1 MCHFSP
7 SNCTLGVCGGKFLYN
22 DLRGN
27 KLASFHAFIG
37 YDVTKRV
44 MLLLYLPLS
53 EIPVTHTFATSD
65 NKLEICLQFSWVSEQ
80 KITTPKLSRRFSDT

>member
-22 DLRGN
+22 NLRGN

-37 YDVTKRV
+37 YDITKRV
-44 MLLLYLPLS
+44 MLLRYLPLS
-53 EIPVTHTFATSD
+53 EIPVTHTFANVPTISS
-65 NKLEICLQFSWVSEQ
+65 KFVSSF
-80 KITTPKLSRRFSDT
+80 PGCRSRRSPRRN